1 MYTPVDNRNAIS
13 IDAARK
19 LIEENIKPL
28 TLRTEEIK
36 TSDANHRVI
45 AEDVKANHDLPT
57 FRRSGY
63 DGFAC
68 LEKDLDKFPVQL
80 KVVGDIP
87 AGANFDRP
95 LVSGEAVR
103 IMTGGYVPDGAD
115 VVVMLE
121 TTKMLDD
128 DTLEISERQKRDNIT
143 QIGTFFKQ
151 GDTLLA
157 KNTEINPGGISLL
170 SAFDIQTITVYKKPR
185 VGIITT
191 GSELLQPGDE
201 IVNGKIFNS
210 NGPLIKALC
219 QENGADVVGYTQIK
233 DDPELLK
240 NAISDLQGKCDVILT
255 DGGVSVGDFD
265 IIADL
270 AKSAD
275 KMLFNKLEMRP
286 GSVTTSF
293 IDKGIIYFGLSGN
306 PGACFTGFYLYVE
319 YALRLLEKQQSR
331 CMQCLG
337 TLNEE
342 YTKTNMYDRLLRGQY
357 RIDQDHIEIG
367 RVGGD
372 QSDNLNNLQRATCL
386 FEIPRGDSI
395 TPKGSVLRTWLLP
408 FK

>member
-19 LIEENIKPL
+19 LIEENLQPL

-219 QENGADVVGYTQIK
+219 QENGAEVVGYTQIK

-240 NAISDLQGKCDVILT
+240 DAISDLQGKCDVILT

-342 YTKTNMYDRLLRGQY
+342 YTKTNMYDRILRGQY